1 MLPAVRSGAKCFSAR
16 SRGARAGLPLARQA
30 APEQSRQCEAQCA
43 WVSAWV
49 CVRARVCVCR
59 AWVCVRVRESAVV
72 RACVRVMSPSAPPT
86 PISSWYAR
94 KCSACALSR
103 SGETTPDELDRPSC
117 LRSDS
122 ASPPPT
128 HKARPLAL
136 ARAAG
141 MLHLPVSPRLSPHL
155 ERPGCRE
162 RRWSKNEPVIGKV
175 AAIWSSDGGG
185 SRASLATWES
195 ALGNQLPR
203 PASQPEVPVLSDL
216 AWLAWCA
223 STGAAESTTS
233 LRRT

>member
-1 MLPAVRSGAKCFSAR
+1 MLPAVRSGARCFSAR

-155 ERPGCRE
+155 ERPGCYISPYLPVSPHISSGRDAVSGAGQ
-162 RRWSKNEPVIGKV
+162 RTSPSSGRWPPSGRAMAV
-175 AAIWSSDGGG
+175 AAAPAWPPG
-185 SRASLATWES
+185 SRHWATNS
-195 ALGNQLPR
+195 HDQPPNPR
-203 PASQPEVPVLSDL
+203 CP
-216 AWLAWCA
+216 C
-223 STGAAESTTS
+223 
-233 LRRT
+233 

>member
-1 MLPAVRSGAKCFSAR
+1 MLPAVRSGARCFSAR

-30 APEQSRQCEAQCA
+30 APEQSRQCDAQCA
-43 WVSAWV
+43 CVVRGCACA
-49 CVRARVCVCR
+49 CVRG
-59 AWVCVRVRESAVV
+59 AVA

-122 ASPPPT
+122 ASPPPI

-185 SRASLATWES
+185 SRASLATCES
-195 ALGNQLPR
+195 ALANQLPL